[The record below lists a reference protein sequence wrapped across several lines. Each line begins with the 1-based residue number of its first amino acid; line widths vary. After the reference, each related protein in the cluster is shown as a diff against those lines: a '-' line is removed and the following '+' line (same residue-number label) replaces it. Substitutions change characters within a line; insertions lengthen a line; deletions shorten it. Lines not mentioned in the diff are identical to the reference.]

1 MSKVSLTYKNKC
13 KIAWN
18 IDLCFLA
25 KLIWLLFD
33 FHVMYCMN
41 FGTFSFCYNSIFE
54 ELHTCKLILHILCI
68 TMFPQS
74 EIVYEQF
81 LRHFWN
87 QWKVIFRDHFKII
100 TWNGV
105 LFLPGSNSWCIFLF
119 WPQHG
124 TLPVEMW
131 PLSKQ
136 CCSLLTFWVNSGASC
151 HVRLSALQ
159 RNLSLIFRFH
169 DETQP

>member
-1 MSKVSLTYKNKC
+1 MKH
-13 KIAWN
+13 

-33 FHVMYCMN
+33 FHVIHCMN
-41 FGTFSFCYNSIFE
+41 FGTLSFENVITLSFFLFFFLRITYR
-54 ELHTCKLILHILCI
+54 TCKFILHSLYIN
-68 TMFPQS
+68 MFPQF
-74 EIVYEQF
+74 EIDYEQF
-81 LRHFWN
+81 LCHFWN
-87 QWKVIFRDHFKII
+87 QRTVIFRDHFKII
-100 TWNGV
+100 SSNGV
-105 LFLPGSNSWCIFLF
+105 LFLPGSNSWCIFLLR
-119 WPQHG
+119 PQHG